1 MKYIYYTVVK
11 RNIWAEKNDDFG
23 GKEVAEK
30 SFSKNFFFFFS
41 TRDEKKLA

>member
-1 MKYIYYTVVK
+1 MEYIYYTVVK

-30 SFSKNFFFFFS
+30 SFSKNFFFFF